1 MASSRAHLRLTLI
14 SIHRNWSHVLK
25 VEPNLAPTKSFFLK
39 QVLNRPRI
47 CVMGIAM
54 NLVTYLVRDLNL
66 PSPDFAT
73 IVTNVMGTVNL
84 LGLVGG
90 FLSDAKLGRYLTVA
104 ISTTIAA
111 MGVSLLSAATTIPSM
126 RPPTCSGVRKQHHE
140 CIQATGKQLALLYI
154 ALNTIPVGGGGI
166 KSNVSGLGVL
176 DDCNGVVKSNWS
188 IQVAEPF
195 PYQGSILGSGEEPE
209 FVNSS
214 VLSTKH

>member
-1 MASSRAHLRLTLI
+1 MASSRAHLRFTLI

-66 PSPDFAT
+66 PSPDSAT

-84 LGLVGG
+84 LGLVGD
-90 FLSDAKLGRYLTVA
+90 FLADAKLERYLTIA

-111 MGVSLLSAATTIPSM
+111 VGVSLLTAATTIPSM

-166 KSNVSGLGVL
+166 KSNVSGLGGGWREVAPITTAML
-176 DDCNGVVKSNWS
+176 KS
-188 IQVAEPF
+188 
-195 PYQGSILGSGEEPE
+195 LL
-209 FVNSS
+209 S
-214 VLSTKH
+214 VEQHHNIMTVMLS

>member
-1 MASSRAHLRLTLI
+1 MGYVANPMWSPSSLENTFSLSFVSRCLCHHYCIKQVLVASHEEEEKETEVIAAVDFRGH
-14 SIHRNWSHVLK
+14 
-25 VEPNLAPTKSFFLK
+25 P
-39 QVLNRPRI
+39 VLNRPRI

-166 KSNVSGLGVL
+166 KSNVSEVNPRKVVTDLEELGMLLHYGRSGVL
-176 DDCNGVVKSNWS
+176 S
-188 IQVAEPF
+188 
-195 PYQGSILGSGEEPE
+195 
-209 FVNSS
+209 
-214 VLSTKH
+214 